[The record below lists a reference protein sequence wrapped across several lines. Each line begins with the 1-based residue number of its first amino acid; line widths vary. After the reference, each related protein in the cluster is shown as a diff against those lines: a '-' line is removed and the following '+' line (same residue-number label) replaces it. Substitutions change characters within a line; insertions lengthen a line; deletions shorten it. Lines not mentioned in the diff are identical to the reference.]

1 MISYFTKHLMNFLNL
16 FDYKLNITEEEIFS
30 LYFSETQ
37 FPPLLISTTVVLRH
51 DNQELPVISDLP
63 ELAFQLVT
71 AGVKTNCHYMYNTNT
86 CTSSLIMV
94 IVISKNYTKHRK
106 IYKYS
111 CIFSSP

>member
-1 MISYFTKHLMNFLNL
+1 M
-16 FDYKLNITEEEIFS
+16 
-30 LYFSETQ
+30 YFSETQ
-37 FPPLLISTTVVLRH
+37 FPPLLISTKVALSH

-94 IVISKNYTKHRK
+94 IVTAK
-106 IYKYS
+106 IIQKS
-111 CIFSSP
+111 EKRT